1 MDAVRNELRAR
12 PGDQRRALV
21 PLLQHGNIQVM
32 LKAALS
38 TLALEP
44 KKARM
49 VLEAIS
55 LSRRQ
60 PQALE
65 AGTSLRD
72 LDDGVFK
79 PT

>member
-1 MDAVRNELRAR
+1 MV
-12 PGDQRRALV
+12 
-21 PLLQHGNIQVM
+21 
-32 LKAALS
+32 KAALS

-44 KKARM
+44 RTARM

-55 LSRRQ
+55 LSGRQ

-65 AGTSLRD
+65 AGMALRF
-72 LDDGVFK
+72 LDRGVFK

>member
-1 MDAVRNELRAR
+1 M
-12 PGDQRRALV
+12 
-21 PLLQHGNIQVM
+21 M
-32 LKAALS
+32 KAALS

-55 LSRRQ
+55 LSQRQ
-60 PQALE
+60 PQALQ
-65 AGTSLRD
+65 AGMSLWN
-72 LDDGVFK
+72 LDRGVFK

>member
-1 MDAVRNELRAR
+1 M
-12 PGDQRRALV
+12 
-21 PLLQHGNIQVM
+21 
-32 LKAALS
+32 KAALS

-55 LSRRQ
+55 LSGRQ
-60 PQALE
+60 PQAMQ
-65 AGTSLRD
+65 AGMSLRN
-72 LDDGVFK
+72 LDRGVFK